1 MIKASLPL
9 LFQGIWV
16 TFSYPPPKPKA
27 PTQFIIL
34 RVLQGFEV
42 VPSFTRK
49 KLIFLLLVDQRRKTK
64 NKNSSI
70 ICSNLLFVSFP
81 KASFRSKPQ
90 AIPNARS
97 WFPSK
102 YLCGHFDKSFRVSS
116 YSKRPLAEISNLYSI
131 QILWSWYLMRW
142 SASIVWRIFGISLWG
157 NSCTISDN
165 KRILLCL
172 FSSQLLYCF
181 PRTGVFPVSCFR
193 IRPLT
198 SLSDPWNLLCLPS
211 DLIFV
216 FFAVRW
222 VAP

>member
-1 MIKASLPL
+1 MFCKGLKYSPALQEKSWS
-9 LFQGIWV
+9 FF
-16 TFSYPPPKPKA
+16 FSWPDEEG
-27 PTQFIIL
+27 Q
-34 RVLQGFEV
+34 
-42 VPSFTRK
+42 
-49 KLIFLLLVDQRRKTK
+49 KTK
-64 NKNSSI
+64 NSSTI
-70 ICSNLLFVSFP
+70 RSALLFASFP

-90 AIPNARS
+90 AIPNVKS

-102 YLCGHFDKSFRVSS
+102 YFCGRFDKSFRVSS
-116 YSKRPLAEISNLYSI
+116 YSKRPLAEIPNLYSI

-165 KRILLCL
+165 KRTLLCL

-181 PRTGVFPVSCFR
+181 PRTGAFPVSCFR

-211 DLIFV
+211 DLILRSEMGCSV
-216 FFAVRW
+216 VH
-222 VAP
+222 